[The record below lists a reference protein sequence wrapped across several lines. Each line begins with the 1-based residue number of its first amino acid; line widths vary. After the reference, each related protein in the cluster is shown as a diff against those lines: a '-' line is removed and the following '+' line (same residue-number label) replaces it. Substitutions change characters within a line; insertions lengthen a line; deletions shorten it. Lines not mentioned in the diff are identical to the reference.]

1 MYICA
6 QGYGKV
12 FVRKLGKTKLIARG
26 PFVL

>member
-1 MYICA
+1 MYVCA

-12 FVRKLGKTKLIARG
+12 FVRKVGKTKLMARG